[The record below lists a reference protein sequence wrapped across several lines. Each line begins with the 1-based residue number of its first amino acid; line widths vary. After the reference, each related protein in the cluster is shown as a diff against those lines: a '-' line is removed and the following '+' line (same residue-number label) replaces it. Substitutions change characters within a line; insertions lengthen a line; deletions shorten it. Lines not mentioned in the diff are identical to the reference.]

1 MLPLQAKHPPKGTTM
16 EPCVICGNKYEGWG
30 NNAAPVAEGKCC
42 SFCNGMYVLPVR
54 LAEMAARA

>member
-1 MLPLQAKHPPKGTTM
+1 M